1 MTKLADLEARK
12 ARLLALFEGPLTG
25 VRFPDVDADILSAH
39 AKTAGEAAVR
49 VEALRAQLEQA
60 RGVLEEEERKLE
72 LRLDR
77 ALAYLRVYAEGNPEL
92 ATQLEPALPAV
103 VPPARRRGRPPKMA
117 SENLALE
124 TTEPELHV

>member
-12 ARLLALFEGPLTG
+12 ARLLSLFEGPLAG

-39 AKTAGEAAVR
+39 AKSARQAEVR
-49 VEALRAQLEQA
+49 VDALRAQLDEA
-60 RGVLEEEERKLE
+60 RSALEEEERKLE

-77 ALAYLRVYAEGNPEL
+77 ALAYLRIYADGNPALLE
-92 ATQLEPALPAV
+92 QLEPDRPEV
-103 VPPARRRGRPPKMA
+103 VPAPRRRGRPRKVS

-124 TTEPELHV
+124 PAEPELHV

>member
-12 ARLLALFEGPLTG
+12 ARLLALFEGPLAG

-39 AKTAGEAAVR
+39 AKTAREADVR
-49 VEALRAQLEQA
+49 VEALRSQLEQA

-77 ALAYLRVYAEGNPEL
+77 ALAYLRVYADGNPEL
-92 ATQLEPALPAV
+92 LTQLEPALPRV
-103 VPPARRRGRPPKMA
+103 VAPARRRGRPPKTA
-117 SENLALE
+117 SSENLPL
-124 TTEPELHV
+124 EPELHV